1 MNVGIDTDFLVRI
14 SILEHPKH
22 QSTVDLRDHYLD
34 ARERFALAPQVLSE
48 FIHVVSDP
56 RRFENPLSM
65 ETALQ
70 LSRDW
75 WNAIEV
81 EQIHPTHNAVK
92 QFLAWME
99 KYQLGRKRVL
109 DTMLAATYLSS
120 GVTQLITGNPKDY
133 RIFPQLELIEM

>member
-14 SILEHPKH
+14 AILEHPKH

-34 ARERFALAPQVLSE
+34 ARKRLALAPQVLSE

-56 RRFENPLSM
+56 RRFENPLSI
-65 ETALQ
+65 EKALQ

-75 WNAIEV
+75 WNAIEI
-81 EQIHPTHNAVK
+81 EQIHPTGDAVI
-92 QFLAWME
+92 QFLDWME
-99 KYQLGRKRVL
+99 NYQLGRERVL

-120 GVTQLITGNPKDY
+120 GITHLITGNPRDY
-133 RIFPQLELIEM
+133 RIFPELKLIEM